1 MTEVKTLPRHSPL
14 ANVKGVANDARP
26 KIVHEEVYQKLR
38 RAIISGQLEPGRTLS
53 VRGLA
58 AEFGVSTM
66 PAREAIRQLVALGAL
81 ELTETRRVSVAQ
93 MNEDKLSE
101 ISEAR
106 LALEPEL
113 AARVLT
119 QLKRQSAAREKLA
132 IKLSKI
138 DATLDRAI
146 ERGDSAAYARYNS
159 EFHFK
164 LYEAAK
170 SPVYLGL
177 VESLWLQIGPFMRVV
192 IGRLGTSS
200 LVDQHKEAVSAL
212 RADDVT
218 KLTKAIRNDI
228 LEGMTNIA
236 RTDV

>member
-1 MTEVKTLPRHSPL
+1 MAEADTIPACTAPESTKTQAGDS
-14 ANVKGVANDARP
+14 RP
-26 KIVHEEVYQKLR
+26 KIVHEEVYGKLR
-38 RAIISGQLEPGRTLS
+38 RAIIAGQLEPGRTLS

-81 ELTETRRVSVAQ
+81 ELTETRRVSVAR
-93 MNEDKLSE
+93 MNKAKLEE

-106 LALEPEL
+106 LALEPAL
-113 AARVLT
+113 AARVLKH
-119 QLKRQSAAREKLA
+119 LKGRSAAREKLA
-132 IKLSKI
+132 LRLTRI
-138 DATLDRAI
+138 DEQLDRAI

-200 LVDQHKEAVSAL
+200 LVDQHKEAISAL
-212 RADDVT
+212 RADDAP
-218 KLTKAIRNDI
+218 KMAKAIRNDI
-228 LEGMTNIA
+228 GEGMSNIA
-236 RTDV
+236 RADL